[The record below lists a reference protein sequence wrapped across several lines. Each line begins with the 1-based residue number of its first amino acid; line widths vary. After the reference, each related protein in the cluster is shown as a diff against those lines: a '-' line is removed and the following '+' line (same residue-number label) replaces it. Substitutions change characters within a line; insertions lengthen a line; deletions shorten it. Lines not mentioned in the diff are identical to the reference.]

1 MMAEKKRTSRPWPW
15 ILTILLAIPLLSLI
29 VVPPL
34 ALLAHTSPSAAIR
47 YLRSSAVMQAITLS
61 LWTSAASLAI
71 TLISG
76 TPLAYL
82 LGRGKFPGKAVLEVL
97 IDWPIVLP
105 PAVAGIALLM
115 TLGRRG
121 LIGSWLARAG
131 IEIPFTPIA
140 VIIAQT
146 FVSCPYYIKA
156 ASVGFSSVS
165 GQFLDAAALDGA
177 SPLQRFFGVMIPLS
191 FRSLMV
197 GAALTWSRALG
208 EFGATIIFA
217 GNFPG
222 RTQTMPL
229 AVYIGFEIDIQ
240 QALTLGAIL
249 MIISFGLLLAMR
261 SAYAHARP

>member
-1 MMAEKKRTSRPWPW
+1 MGREEAKMRRRSWWPL
-15 ILTILLAIPLLSLI
+15 ILPAIPLLALI
-29 VVPPL
+29 VIPPF
-34 ALLAHTSPSAAIR
+34 ALLIHTSPGTLLR
-47 YLRSSAVMQAITLS
+47 YLGTSAVVQAIVLS
-61 LWTSAASLAI
+61 LWTSAVSLLVTI
-71 TLISG
+71 VFG

-82 LGRGKFPGKAVLEVL
+82 LGRGKFFGKGVLEVL

-121 LIGSWLARAG
+121 LIGGWLDRAG

-156 ASVGFSSVS
+156 ASVGFSSIS
-165 GQFLDAAALDGA
+165 QGILDAAALDGA
-177 SPLQRFFGVMIPLS
+177 SPIQRFRNVTIPLA

-197 GAALTWSRALG
+197 GGALTWSRALG

-217 GNFPG
+217 GNYPG

-229 AVYIGFEIDIQ
+229 AVYIGFEIDIH
-240 QALTLGAIL
+240 QALTLAAIL
-249 MIISFGLLLAMR
+249 LIISFGLLMGIRA
-261 SAYAHARP
+261 AYSKM

>member
-1 MMAEKKRTSRPWPW
+1 MAVEKPSPRSHSWRW
-15 ILTILLAIPLLSLI
+15 LILLAAPLLALI
-29 VVPPL
+29 VIPPF
-34 ALLAHTSPSAAIR
+34 ALLVHTSPGTLLR
-47 YLRSSAVMQAITLS
+47 YLGTSAVVQAITLS
-61 LWTSAASLAI
+61 LWTSAVSLI
-71 TLISG
+71 VTVVFG

-82 LGRGKFPGKAVLEVL
+82 LGRGKFFGKGVLEVL

-121 LIGSWLARAG
+121 LIGGWLDRMG
-131 IEIPFTPIA
+131 IDIPFTPIA

-156 ASVGFSSVS
+156 ASVGFSSIS
-165 GQFLDAAALDGA
+165 QGILDAAALDGA
-177 SPLQRFFGVMIPLS
+177 SPIQRFRNVTVPLA

-197 GAALTWSRALG
+197 GGALTWSRALG

-217 GNFPG
+217 GNYPG

-229 AVYIGFEIDIQ
+229 AVYIGFEIDIH
-240 QALTLGAIL
+240 QALTLAAIL
-249 MIISFGLLLAMR
+249 LIISFGLLMGIRAGYSKM
-261 SAYAHARP
+261 